1 MNLEAYLRDVPDFP
15 KPGIVFKDISPL
27 LANPQALG
35 TAIDRMAD
43 LVRERRIDRL
53 CAIESRGFLFGTP
66 LALKLARPFIPIR
79 KPGKLPWKT
88 YSEEYDLEY
97 GSDMVEIHADGIHH
111 GDEVLMVDDVL
122 ATGGTMRA
130 ACRLVE
136 NLGGNVVA
144 CIFLLE
150 LTALGGRGKLQ
161 GREIHALL
169 RDGNEDPPSTVT

>member
-1 MNLEAYLRDVPDFP
+1 MNLDDFLRDVPDFP

-43 LVRERRIDRL
+43 LVDSTGIDRL

-66 LALKLARPFIPIR
+66 LALKYDLPFTPIR

-97 GSDMVEIHADGIHH
+97 GSDMLEIHADGIHK
-111 GDEVLMVDDVL
+111 GENVLLVDDVL
-122 ATGGTMRA
+122 ATGGTMQA

-136 NLGGNVVA
+136 QLGGNVVA
-144 CIFLLE
+144 CVFLLE
-150 LTALGGRGKLQ
+150 LTVLEGRKKLE
-161 GREIHALL
+161 GRVVHALL
-169 RDGNEDPPSTVT
+169 S

>member
-1 MNLEAYLRDVPDFP
+1 MNLDAFLRDVPDFP

-27 LANPQALG
+27 LADPKALG

-43 LVRERRIDRL
+43 LVDGAKIDRL

-66 LALKLARPFIPIR
+66 LALKFGVPFTPIR

-97 GSDMVEIHADGIHH
+97 GSDMLEIHADGIHE
-111 GDEVLMVDDVL
+111 GESVLLVDDVL
-122 ATGGTMRA
+122 ATGGTMQA

-136 NLGGNVVA
+136 QLGGSVVA
-144 CIFLLE
+144 CVFLLE
-150 LTALGGRGKLQ
+150 LTALQGRKKLQ
-161 GREIHALL
+161 GRAVHSLL
-169 RDGNEDPPSTVT
+169 V

>member
-1 MNLEAYLRDVPDFP
+1 MNLDDFLRDVPDFP

-27 LANPQALG
+27 LGNPKALG
-35 TAIDRMAD
+35 IAIDRIAG
-43 LVRERRIDRL
+43 LVDGEKIDRL

-66 LALKLARPFIPIR
+66 LALKFDKPFTPIR

-97 GSDMVEIHADGIHH
+97 GSDMLEIHADGIHK
-111 GDEVLMVDDVL
+111 GEDVLMVDDVL
-122 ATGGTMRA
+122 ATGGTMQA

-136 NLGGNVVA
+136 HLGGNVVA

-150 LTALGGRGKLQ
+150 LTALQ
-161 GREIHALL
+161 GRKKLEGRVVHALL
-169 RDGNEDPPSTVT
+169 S